1 MRRCAHVE
9 ALNLAQAFPKDPKC
23 IHICNVQSQCSL
35 FVHRFQMIFPR
46 VKIPK
51 LIAYGSLNLVSRRD
65 LNISKTILQKDIY
78 LFTDGYG
85 SLNCEIVSF
94 SLTNKFLIFFFF
106 TAAKMLA
113 CYKGNCFFNDLKL
126 INSNWKQGAVYFKT
140 LQLTKVYFI

>member
-1 MRRCAHVE
+1 MFCMRRCAHVE

-94 SLTNKFLIFFFF
+94 SLTNTFLIFFF
-106 TAAKMLA
+106 
-113 CYKGNCFFNDLKL
+113 
-126 INSNWKQGAVYFKT
+126 
-140 LQLTKVYFI
+140 LQLQRCWPATKGIAFLMI